1 MKKRK
6 KIGIFFIAIYSFP
19 YSHNINWTEIK
30 YNFLKM
36 FIPYYNNTQSN
47 DDQFLLVN

>member
-6 KIGIFFIAIYSFP
+6 KIGIFFIAIYSFT